1 MCARMCTSAQV
12 CECMCVFVCMC
23 VIVCT
28 CVRECVRV
36 HMCERVSAC
45 VRVSAPTLFSAT
57 AASRI
62 RDTGPWRPL
71 CPPRACASAENSAF
85 DFLSPHCGFLEVHL
99 REVVS
104 ASVEF

>member
-1 MCARMCTSAQV
+1 M
-12 CECMCVFVCMC
+12 FVCMC
-23 VIVCT
+23 AIVCT
-28 CVRECVRV
+28 CVHECVRV

>member
-23 VIVCT
+23 AIVCT

-45 VRVSAPTLFSAT
+45 VRVFAPTLFSAT

>member
-23 VIVCT
+23 AIVCT